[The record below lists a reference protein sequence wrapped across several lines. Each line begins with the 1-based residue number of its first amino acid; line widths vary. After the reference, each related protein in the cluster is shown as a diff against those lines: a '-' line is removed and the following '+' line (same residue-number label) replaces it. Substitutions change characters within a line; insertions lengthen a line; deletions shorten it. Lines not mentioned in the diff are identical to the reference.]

1 MAKIKINKK
10 DLYQKTLEDS
20 ILAENYESAAKIRDL
35 LLTISDD
42 ELIEIDEDDEPS
54 DTELV

>member
-10 DLYQKTLEDS
+10 DLYQQTLEDS

-54 DTELV
+54 DIELV